1 MLALLRKHWLWFT
14 AIAVTAI
21 ALRLFLVTQSYII
34 DGDSL
39 VYGEIAKALGWHHMY
54 GMERATG
61 WEPTMIRMPGYP
73 LLLAATFR
81 LTAPDRFFLIMAMQA
96 FVDVMTAVFIGDLA
110 RRAFASL
117 NRPGLS
123 DRAARS
129 AFLLAAT
136 CPFLICY
143 TYTPLTEC
151 FETFCTAAA
160 FDLAFMA
167 LDRRQLRWWAWC
179 GAAIAAAI
187 LLRPDGGLVLGCIG
201 LPVLY
206 LIWREAAR
214 RRELILSMLLLGVV
228 SLAPLVPW
236 TIRNYRVFHQFQPLV
251 DAHAVDPGEFIPA
264 GFESW
269 WKTWGF
275 DYAHTMDIGFPV
287 PGEAIHMEDVPAYA
301 FDSPAQRAQVAAL
314 FAEYNSNGYDIGP
327 ELDRKFGEVANQIS
341 QRHPLRCRLVMPLAR
356 TLDMWLRPRTEMFP
370 LDVHFWQVKFDPRDS
385 RLSISLGLLNLFY
398 MASAVAGVWLLRR
411 QRFTLALLLTFPIV
425 RSLFLAT
432 TGNSEDRYTI
442 ECFPIVL
449 ALAGGWLASHILSQR
464 KERSGAP
471 VS

>member
-167 LDRRQLRWWAWC
+167 LDRRQLRWWALC

-214 RRELILSMLLLGVV
+214 RRELIVAMLLLGAV

-251 DAHAVDPGEFIPA
+251 DAHAIDPGEFIPD
-264 GFESW
+264 GYERWTRNWS
-269 WKTWGF
+269 F

-287 PGEAIHMEDVPAYA
+287 PGEALHIEDVPDYA
-301 FDSPAQRAQVAAL
+301 FDSPEQRATITAL
-314 FAEYNSNGYDIGP
+314 FAEYNANGYDIEP
-327 ELDRKFGEVANQIS
+327 ALDHKFGVVADEVQR
-341 QRHPLRCRLVMPLAR
+341 RHPLRVHVVIPVAR

-370 LDVHFWQVKFDPRDS
+370 LDVHFWRIHRDPVDS
-385 RLSISLGLLNLFY
+385 KLSISLGVLNLFY
-398 MASAVAGVWLLRR
+398 LGAAVAGIWLLRR
-411 QRFTLALLLTFPIV
+411 QGFTLALLLTFPIL
-425 RSLFLAT
+425 RTLFLT
-432 TGNSEDRYTI
+432 STGNCEDRYTI
-442 ECFPIVL
+442 ECYPIVL
-449 ALAGGWLASHILSQR
+449 ALAGGWMACYILSQQ
-464 KERSGAP
+464 KQSNTAAE
-471 VS
+471 